1 MTHSIVAMLRDISL
15 KNVALSSNLNYGKA
29 IYKRGAIELV
39 KMNDSEVE
47 ILVGGLVG
55 NSIEGGGSKRR
66 VRFWIEKDQLSWRC
80 TGNPKD
86 HEIFCKHCV
95 AAVLYLKDSPVK

>member
-1 MTHSIVAMLRDISL
+1 VNDQE
-15 KNVALSSNLNYGKA
+15 
-29 IYKRGAIELV
+29 IEV
-39 KMNDSEVE
+39 W
-47 ILVGGLVG
+47 VGGLTG

-66 VRFWIEKDQLSWRC
+66 VRFWINKGELSWRC

-95 AAVLYLKDSPVK
+95 ATTLFLNHISKK